1 MITTALLRIL
11 ARLPLA
17 WLHCFGAAVG
27 WLIYRLSPRYAQR
40 LQENLRASGVWCDEA
55 DYQRLLR
62 ASVREAGKGL
72 LEIVKIWFAPAGSV
86 SALVA
91 CKTWAVVEAAR
102 AEGRGLIFLT
112 PHLGCFE
119 VSAFYGAQRLP
130 LTVLYRPPRL
140 RRLEPLM
147 VAGRSRGQARLAP
160 ATLRGVRALY
170 KALLKGEAVGLLPD
184 QAPGAGEGSWAS
196 FFGRPAYTMTLVT
209 RLQQA
214 TGAAIVLAFAER
226 LPRGAGYEL
235 HFERVATESFDERA
249 LNHAVEELVRKRPE
263 QYLWSYNR
271 YKIPAGARRPP
282 DAAAQGEA

>member
-1 MITTALLRIL
+1 MTKTAPLRIL

-17 WLHCFGAAVG
+17 WLHGVGAAVG
-27 WLIYRLSPRYAQR
+27 WLIYRASPAYAHR
-40 LQENLRASGVWCDEA
+40 LRENLRASGVWSDEA
-55 DYQRLLR
+55 DYRRLLR
-62 ASVREAGKGL
+62 ASIREAGKGL
-72 LEIVKIWFAPAGSV
+72 LEIVKIWFAPVGAV

-91 CKTWAVVEAAR
+91 CKSWAVVEQAQAD
-102 AEGRGLIFLT
+102 GRGLIFLT

-140 RRLEPLM
+140 RWLEPLM
-147 VAGRSRGQARLAP
+147 LAGRVRGQAKLAP
-160 ATLRGVRALY
+160 ATMSGVRALY
-170 KALLKGEAVGLLPD
+170 KALRAGQAVGLLPD
-184 QAPGAGEGSWAS
+184 QAPGAGEGTWAS

-226 LPRGAGYEL
+226 LPHGAGYEL
-235 HFERVATESFDERA
+235 HLERVATQGFDERA
-249 LNHAVEELVRKRPE
+249 LNRAIESIVRRRPE

-271 YKIPAGARRPP
+271 YKVPAGAKQPP
-282 DAAAQGEA
+282 DAAAHGET

>member
-1 MITTALLRIL
+1 MIKTALLRVL

-17 WLHCFGAAVG
+17 WLHCIGAAMG
-27 WLIYRLSPRYAQR
+27 WVIYRLSPRYARR
-40 LQENLRASGVWCDEA
+40 LRDNLRASGVWSDEA
-55 DYQRLLR
+55 DYHRLLR
-62 ASVREAGKGL
+62 ASIREAGKGL
-72 LEIVKIWFAPAGSV
+72 LEIVKIWFAPPASV
-86 SALVA
+86 TALVA
-91 CKTWAVVEAAR
+91 CKSWAVVEQAQA
-102 AEGRGLIFLT
+102 GGQGLIFLT

-140 RRLEPLM
+140 RWLEPVMLQ
-147 VAGRSRGQARLAP
+147 GRGRGQARLAP

-170 KALLKGEAVGLLPD
+170 KALLGGQAVGLLPD
-184 QAPGAGEGSWAS
+184 QAPGAGEGTWAS

-226 LPRGAGYEL
+226 LPAGAGYEL
-235 HFERVATESFDERA
+235 HLERVSTDGFDERA
-249 LNHAVEELVRKRPE
+249 LNRAVENLVRRRPE

-271 YKIPAGARRPP
+271 YKVPAGAKQPP
-282 DAAAQGEA
+282 DAAAQGEI

>member
-1 MITTALLRIL
+1 MTKTAPLRIF

-17 WLHCFGAAVG
+17 WLHGVGACVG
-27 WLIYRLSPRYAQR
+27 WLIYRASPAYAHR
-40 LQENLRASGVWCDEA
+40 LRENLRASGVWRDEA

-62 ASVREAGKGL
+62 ASIREAGKGL
-72 LEIVKIWFAPAGSV
+72 LEIVKIWFAPVGAV
-86 SALVA
+86 SALVT
-91 CKTWAVVEAAR
+91 CKSWAVVEQAQAN
-102 AEGRGLIFLT
+102 GRGLIFLT

-140 RRLEPLM
+140 RWLEPLM
-147 VAGRSRGQARLAP
+147 LAGRVRGQAKLAP
-160 ATLRGVRALY
+160 ATVSGVRALY
-170 KALLKGEAVGLLPD
+170 KALRAGQAVGLLPD
-184 QAPGAGEGSWAS
+184 QAPGAGEGAWAS

-226 LPRGAGYEL
+226 LPRGAGYQL
-235 HFERVATESFDERA
+235 HLERVDTQGFDERA
-249 LNHAVEELVRKRPE
+249 LNRAIESIVRRRPE

-271 YKIPAGARRPP
+271 YKVPAGATRPP
-282 DAAAQGEA
+282 DAAAQGES